1 MLTFEQIRA
10 IEVALGPE
18 AARPVVEAFQT
29 TDSRVMTSLLAE
41 VATKADLAQ
50 MEGRMDSG
58 LARVEGRMDSG
69 LAHLEGRVDARLARL
84 EVMVKVLIGLA
95 LVAITMFSPNLAEL
109 IRLAK

>member
-58 LARVEGRMDSG
+58 LA
-69 LAHLEGRVDARLARL
+69 HLEGRVDARLARL